1 MNVLSEASGFE
12 ALVQTLAPR
21 SRLLRTWPLHGGSS
35 AQMTALTFVRPD
47 SETQTV
53 IVRRI
58 GERALQQNPQAA
70 ENEFRLLQLT
80 QALGLATPAPL
91 HLDVSGAIFPTPYLV
106 IAHIEGRPEFAPS
119 PNDDFTRQLA
129 IQLANIHRA
138 TGAALDAAFL
148 PKQATGYDAIVGKR
162 PAHVD
167 ASLDEGRIR
176 ATLERA
182 WPLPQRNAPAL
193 LHGDFWPGNILWR
206 DGQLVAVIDWEDAQL
221 GEPLT
226 DLAMSRL
233 DMLWIFGS
241 DAMHAFT
248 QQYQALMELDY
259 ANLPYWDLYAALRL
273 VRLAGADLTA
283 WAAFFAPF
291 GRPDITEQ
299 TIRAHY
305 ARFVAQ
311 ASAKL

>member
-1 MNVLSEASGFE
+1 MTVSSEAAGFE
-12 ALVQTLAPR
+12 ALVQTLAPH
-21 SRLLRTWPLHGGSS
+21 SRLLRTWPLQGGSS

-47 SETQTV
+47 GETKIV

-58 GERALQQNPQAA
+58 GERALKQDPQAA
-70 ENEFRLLQLT
+70 ENEFRRLQLT
-80 QALGLATPAPL
+80 QALGLATPTPL
-91 HLDVSGAIFPTPYLV
+91 HLDVTGTIFPTPYLV
-106 IAHIEGRPEFAPS
+106 IEYIAGRPEFTPN

-129 IQLANIHRA
+129 TQLANTHRA
-138 TGAALDAAFL
+138 AGAGPDAAFL
-148 PKQATGYDAIVGKR
+148 PKQATSYAENVGMR
-162 PAHVD
+162 PVHVD
-167 ASLDEGRIR
+167 ASLEEGRIR
-176 ATLERA
+176 DALERA

-193 LHGDFWPGNILWR
+193 LHGDFWPGNVLWR

-226 DLAMSRL
+226 DLAISRL

-248 QQYQALMELDY
+248 QQYQSLMALDY

-311 ASAKL
+311 AFAKL